1 VHLRRELHQLPSF
14 PWAKAAL
21 EAGRLSRRP
30 LPRALR
36 VWQPALQVARAILR
50 DETVRPVASEAGVV
64 AQHWWLDTSKLWE
77 AILRQA
83 LGEQVKQAASDAGAP
98 RKTPWADLGNTKQ
111 PDLILE
117 LEGGRCVV
125 ADAKYKR
132 LANASLSAADQ
143 YQIFTYSHITWLDQP
158 PTEAWILYP
167 CPPEAYLPPQKEDAH
182 ARYPHAEARTEGFK
196 LWIKPVPFPTRKQ
209 LDPPAWD
216 AYINKAREAIKAP

>member
-1 VHLRRELHQLPSF
+1 LPR
-14 PWAKAAL
+14 PVAAA
-21 EAGRLSRRP
+21 EATRLSRRP
-30 LPRALR
+30 LPRQLR
-36 VWQPALQVARAILR
+36 AWTPALSLARAILR
-50 DETVRPVASEAGVV
+50 DEAAAAAASEDGVV
-64 AQHWWLDTSKLWE
+64 AQHWWLDTSELWA

-167 CPPEAYLPPQKEDAH
+167 CPPEAYLPPRKEDAH
-182 ARYPHAEARTEGFK
+182 ARYPHAEASTEGFK
-196 LWIKPVPFPTRKQ
+196 LWLKPVPFPTREQ